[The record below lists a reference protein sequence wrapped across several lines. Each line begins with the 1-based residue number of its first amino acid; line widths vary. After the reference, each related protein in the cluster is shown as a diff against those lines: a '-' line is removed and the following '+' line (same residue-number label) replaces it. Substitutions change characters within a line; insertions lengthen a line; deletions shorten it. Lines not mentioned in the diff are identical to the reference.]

1 MMMKDCKPATL
12 PDLPFAFVTNLQYN
26 VGSKYQIIV
35 VIVIV
40 IILPHIIMSL
50 YKYIPSSP
58 EADTL
63 CEPVPSMAP
72 VQSIR
77 TQGDQ
82 HNHMHRRQGT
92 TYQDLMRCKED
103 PHQMAVQRLRL
114 LTSFQT
120 ELLVRFPPPHQMG
133 QSYTI
138 EEAIEGK

>member
-1 MMMKDCKPATL
+1 MTPQIMIKDCKPTFLHFKIIMIVMMMKDCKPATL

-92 TYQDLMRCKED
+92 TYQDLM
-103 PHQMAVQRLRL
+103 L
-114 LTSFQT
+114 
-120 ELLVRFPPPHQMG
+120 G
-133 QSYTI
+133 QKATKI
-138 EEAIEGK
+138 KTFDQLPN